1 MITPA
6 AAFTPTSTTSLN
18 RLTIQLQ
25 AAKSLAATMSMP
37 SLSTTSNPRRTFRET
52 RAFDE
57 AVDDGEDDFDDD
69 DMTLSMDR
77 FWELQRSTGSEVLND
92 ELQRQIDQGAENAD
106 GFLEAHAQDASWNE
120 KVAMSSIPEQLPRPA
135 VEYLSQRKSKS
146 TKGSA
151 AKHINHSKSLNWST
165 GPRVTPEQEIQ
176 LARRIQQGASLHKIR
191 GDFERKH
198 GREITKQEWAAL
210 AGLESVSELR
220 RQVSLYRTA
229 KQILVSAN
237 IGLVHAVVKTCY
249 RWASPSVKEEM
260 VQEGSLGLMRA
271 AELFDPTRGLR
282 FSTYATIWIKGMLS
296 NSNTVETIKLPLRE
310 KAKWKHIV
318 RAYEDLS
325 KEEQVEPTIEQ
336 VASHLKMKVS
346 DVLQTQRR
354 MTQAKQVLS
363 LDYEY
368 RTHSRSGTESEMKES
383 NLHQD
388 KALMADVDLAERTQL
403 HADVVAA
410 LARNLDSREA
420 RLMRLRFGLA
430 DGRPR
435 SLSEC
440 AEAMG
445 LSQTRVQQ
453 LANQCLKKLRD
464 AADVESLEEY
474 LLTIA

>member
-1 MITPA
+1 VDTEA
-6 AAFTPTSTTSLN
+6 DN
-18 RLTIQLQ
+18 DDDG
-25 AAKSLAATMSMP
+25 
-37 SLSTTSNPRRTFRET
+37 
-52 RAFDE
+52 FDE
-57 AVDDGEDDFDDD
+57 S
-69 DMTLSMDR
+69 DMNLSMDH
-77 FWELQRSTGSEVLND
+77 FWELQRSTGSEVLNA
-92 ELQRQIDQGAENAD
+92 ELQNEINQGEKHAD
-106 GFLEAHAQDASWNE
+106 AFLEAHARDASWNE

-135 VEYLSQRKSKS
+135 VEYLSQRKSATKVLAVRNKS
-146 TKGSA
+146 KT
-151 AKHINHSKSLNWST
+151 LNWSST
-165 GPRVTPEQEIQ
+165 PRVTPAEEIQ
-176 LARRIQQGASLHKIR
+176 LARRIQQGAALHKIR
-191 GDFERKH
+191 ADFERRH

-210 AGLESVSELR
+210 AGMESVSELR
-220 RQVSLYRTA
+220 RQVALYRTA

-237 IGLVHAVVKTCY
+237 LGLVHAVIKTCY
-249 RWASPSVKEEM
+249 RSASPSVKEEL
-260 VQEGSLGLMRA
+260 VQEGSLGLLRA
-271 AELFDPTRGLR
+271 AELFDPARGLR
-282 FSTYATIWIKGMLS
+282 FSTYATIWIKGILG
-296 NSNTVETIKLPLRE
+296 NSNLVETIKLPLRE

-318 RAYEDLS
+318 KAYEDLS
-325 KEEQVEPTIEQ
+325 QIEQVEPTIEQ

-346 DVLQTQRR
+346 DVLETKRR

-368 RTHSRSGTESEMKES
+368 QTHSRGGTETEMKES
-383 NLHQD
+383 NLHHD

-430 DGRPR
+430 DGRSR

-453 LANQCLKKLRD
+453 LANQCLKKLRE